1 MVSRVVELGGVV
13 VEPRGQGPPVDCRRQ
28 GPPQVGWCAAI
39 VWGRRLPG
47 GGRLFVRYVSGG
59 GGGSVLGDIV
69 AESVGRLRP
78 KACWDQQV

>member
-1 MVSRVVELGGVV
+1 MVSCVVELGGVV

-39 VWGRRLPG
+39 VWGRRFPV
-47 GGRLFVRYVSGG
+47 GGRRVVRYVSWG

-69 AESVGRLRP
+69 AAGVGLLRP